1 MIWLNVLHMNPVWSL
16 VVLVAA
22 SLEYL
27 MPELSRPG
35 VAFSVTVDP
44 DFRRSPRHARI
55 VRHYRRGVLLSALAG
70 LLVAFGA
77 VEPLGDWSG
86 PAAFCAQY
94 VVFLAAFLLARTAT
108 MPNRAASPE
117 TREADLSRREPPAVL
132 AVLVIAPL
140 ITMAAVLLWTYTN
153 WQQLPDPYP
162 IHWGLDGQP
171 DLWIERT
178 PMHVYGVLGL
188 LGGVAAVL
196 AFFGYGFLFWAR
208 RNAAAQHT
216 RYSFPA
222 VWIALF
228 LGAEY
233 FVAASATLPLG
244 FDIRPVELIVLA
256 LLTAS
261 SLYLIVIGPAGGH
274 GARRPDDDT
283 PDEAWKF
290 GMFYFNPRDAALF
303 VEKRFGLGWTINFGQ
318 TRAWVLIALALAPLG
333 FGFAFVM
340 SIAS

>member
-1 MIWLNVLHMNPVWSL
+1 MIWINVLHMNPVWSL
-16 VVLVAA
+16 VVLAAA

-35 VAFSVTVDP
+35 VAFSVTVAP
-44 DFRRSPRHARI
+44 EFRYSGLHAAI
-55 VRHYRRGVLLSALAG
+55 VRWYRRGVLLSAFAG
-70 LLVAFGA
+70 LMVAFGA
-77 VEPLGDWSG
+77 IEQLERWNG
-86 PAAFCAQY
+86 PAALCTQY
-94 VVFLAAFLLARTAT
+94 LIFLCAFLIA
-108 MPNRAASPE
+108 RAATRPSRIPPCE
-117 TREADLSRREPPAVL
+117 MREADLSRREPPPVL
-132 AVLVIAPL
+132 AVLVVAPL
-140 ITMAAVLLWTYTN
+140 ITMAAVLFWTYSN

-162 IHWGLDGQP
+162 IHWGFDGQP
-171 DLWIERT
+171 DMWIERT
-178 PMHVYGVLGL
+178 PLHVFGVLGL
-188 LGGVAAVL
+188 LGGVAALL

-208 RNAAAQHT
+208 RNTVARHT
-216 RYSFPA
+216 GYSFPA

-233 FVAASATLPLG
+233 FIAASATLPMG
-244 FDIRPVELIVLA
+244 FDIRPLELIVLA

-274 GARRPDDDT
+274 AARRPGDQT

-290 GMFYFNPRDAALF
+290 GMFYYNPQDAALF

-318 TRAWVLIALALAPLG
+318 ARAWVLIALVLAPLG

-340 SIAS
+340 SIAA

>member
-35 VAFSVTVDP
+35 VAFSVTVAP
-44 DFRRSPRHARI
+44 EFRCSVRHANI
-55 VRHYRRGVLLSALAG
+55 VRHYRRGILVSAFTG
-70 LLVAFGA
+70 LMVAFGA
-77 VEPLGDWSG
+77 AGPLNGWAG

-94 VVFLAAFLLARTAT
+94 VIFLLAFLLARRVT
-108 MPNRAASPE
+108 MPNRIAAPD

-140 ITMAAVLLWTYTN
+140 LTMAAVLFWTYSN
-153 WQQLPDPYP
+153 WQQIPDPYP
-162 IHWGLDGQP
+162 IHWGFDGQP
-171 DLWIERT
+171 DLWVERT

-188 LGGVAAVL
+188 LGGLAALL

-208 RNAAAQHT
+208 RNVGAQHT

-222 VWIALF
+222 IWIALF

-244 FDIRPVELIVLA
+244 LDIRPLELIVLA
-256 LLTAS
+256 ILAAS
-261 SLYLIVIGPAGGH
+261 SLYLIVIGPVGGQA
-274 GARRPDDDT
+274 ARRPDDQT
-283 PDEAWKF
+283 PDDAWKF
-290 GMFYFNPRDAALF
+290 GIFYFNPQDAALF
-303 VEKRFGLGWTINFGQ
+303 VEKRFGLGWTVNFGQ
-318 TRAWVLIALALAPLG
+318 TRAWILIAMAVAPLG
-333 FGFAFVM
+333 VGFAFVM

>member
-16 VVLVAA
+16 VVLAAA

-35 VAFSVTVDP
+35 VAFSVTVAP
-44 DFRRSPRHARI
+44 EFRCSSRHARI
-55 VRHYRRGVLLSALAG
+55 VRYYRRGVLLSAFAG
-70 LLVAFGA
+70 LVVASGSI
-77 VEPLGDWSG
+77 ERLQGWDG

-94 VVFLAAFLLARTAT
+94 VIFLTAFLSARAAT
-108 MPNRAASPE
+108 MPHRVSPTE

-132 AVLVIAPL
+132 AMLVIAPL
-140 ITMAAVLLWTYTN
+140 LTMAAVLFWTYTN
-153 WQQLPDPYP
+153 WQQIPDPYP

-188 LGGVAAVL
+188 LGGIAALL

-208 RNAAAQHT
+208 RNTGAQHT

-244 FDIRPVELIVLA
+244 LDIRPLELIILA
-256 LLTAS
+256 ILTAS
-261 SLYLIVIGPAGGH
+261 SLYLIVIGPAGGL
-274 GARRPDDDT
+274 AERRPDDNT

-290 GMFYFNPRDAALF
+290 GIFYFNPKDAALF

-318 TRAWVLIALALAPLG
+318 ARAWVLIAMVLAPLG

>member
-16 VVLVAA
+16 VVLAAA

-44 DFRRSPRHARI
+44 EFRRSPRHARI
-55 VRHYRRGVLLSALAG
+55 VRYYRRGVLISAFGG

-77 VEPLGDWSG
+77 VNGLEGWDG

-94 VVFLAAFLLARTAT
+94 VIFLIAFLCA
-108 MPNRAASPE
+108 RAATLPHRVQPSE

-132 AVLVIAPL
+132 AILVIAPL
-140 ITMAAVLLWTYTN
+140 ITMAAVLFWTYSN
-153 WQQLPDPYP
+153 WQQIPDPYP
-162 IHWGLDGQP
+162 IHWGFDGQP

-188 LGGVAAVL
+188 LGGIAALL

-208 RNAAAQHT
+208 RNSGAQHA

-244 FDIRPVELIVLA
+244 LDIRPLELIVLA
-256 LLTAS
+256 ILTAS
-261 SLYLIVIGPAGGH
+261 SLYLIVIGPVGGQS
-274 GARRPDDDT
+274 ARRPGDQT

-290 GMFYFNPRDAALF
+290 GIFYFNPRDAALF

-318 TRAWVLIALALAPLG
+318 ARAWVLIALALAPLG

>member
-16 VVLVAA
+16 VVLAAA

-35 VAFSVTVDP
+35 VAFSVTVAP
-44 DFRRSPRHARI
+44 EFRTSERHARI
-55 VRHYRRGVLLSALAG
+55 VRYYRRGVLFSALAG
-70 LLVAFGA
+70 LVVAFDAIPQLEG
-77 VEPLGDWSG
+77 WNG
-86 PAAFCAQY
+86 PAAFCTQY
-94 VVFLAAFLLARTAT
+94 ALFLITFLLARAYTKPSGIVPLA
-108 MPNRAASPE
+108 
-117 TREADLSRREPPAVL
+117 TREADLSRREPPAML
-132 AVLVIAPL
+132 AVLVVAPL
-140 ITMAAVLLWTYTN
+140 ITMAAVLFWTYSN
-153 WQQLPDPYP
+153 WQQIPDPYP

-178 PMHVYGVLGL
+178 PMHVFGVLGL
-188 LGGVAAVL
+188 LGGVAALL

-208 RNAAAQHT
+208 RNTGPQHT
-216 RYSFPA
+216 AYSFPA

-244 FDIRPVELIVLA
+244 LDVRPLELIVLA
-256 LLTAS
+256 ILTAS
-261 SLYLIVIGPAGGH
+261 SLYLIVIGPVGGH
-274 GARRPDDDT
+274 AARRPDGQT

-318 TRAWVLIALALAPLG
+318 SRAWLLIMLALAPLG

>member
-16 VVLVAA
+16 VVLAAA

-35 VAFSVTVDP
+35 VAFSVTVAP
-44 DFRRSPRHARI
+44 QFRCSVRHATI
-55 VRHYRRGVLLSALAG
+55 VRYYRRGVLFSAFAG
-70 LLVAFGA
+70 LMIAFGA
-77 VEPLGDWSG
+77 AGPLIGWAG
-86 PAAFCAQY
+86 PAAFCTQY
-94 VVFLAAFLLARTAT
+94 LLFLLAFLLARRAT
-108 MPNRAASPE
+108 MPSRIAAPE

-140 ITMAAVLLWTYTN
+140 LTMAAVLFWTYSN
-153 WQQLPDPYP
+153 WQQIPDPYP
-162 IHWGLDGQP
+162 IHWGFDGQP
-171 DLWIERT
+171 DLWVERT

-188 LGGVAAVL
+188 LGGLAAML

-208 RNAAAQHT
+208 RNVGSEHT

-244 FDIRPVELIVLA
+244 LDIRPLELIVLA
-256 LLTAS
+256 ILAAS
-261 SLYLIVIGPAGGH
+261 SLYLIVIGPVGAH
-274 GARRPDDDT
+274 AARRPDDRT

-290 GMFYFNPRDAALF
+290 GMFYFNPHDAALF

-318 TRAWVLIALALAPLG
+318 TRAWVLIAMALAPLG
-333 FGFAFVM
+333 VGFAFVM

>member
-16 VVLVAA
+16 VVLAAA

-35 VAFSVTVDP
+35 VAFSVTVAP
-44 DFRRSPRHARI
+44 EFRESSRHARI
-55 VRHYRRGVLLSALAG
+55 VRWYRRGVLLSALAG
-70 LLVAFGA
+70 LIVAFGA
-77 VEPLGDWSG
+77 FPQIERWSG
-86 PAAFCAQY
+86 PASFCVQY
-94 VVFLAAFLLARTAT
+94 TVFLLAFLLARAAT
-108 MPNRAASPE
+108 MPSRVAASDL
-117 TREADLSRREPPAVL
+117 READLSRRDPPAVL
-132 AVLVIAPL
+132 ALLVVAPL
-140 ITMAAVLLWTYTN
+140 VTMAAVLFWTYAN

-171 DLWIERT
+171 DMWIERT
-178 PMHVYGVLGL
+178 PMHVFGVLGL
-188 LGGVAAVL
+188 LGGVAALL

-208 RNAAAQHT
+208 RNTEAEHA

-233 FVAASATLPLG
+233 FVAACATLPMG
-244 FDIRPVELIVLA
+244 FDVRPAELIILA

-261 SLYLIVIGPAGGH
+261 SLYLIVIGPAG
-274 GARRPDDDT
+274 AASRRPDNQT

-290 GMFYFNPRDAALF
+290 GMFYFNPGDAALF

-318 TRAWVLIALALAPLG
+318 ARAWVLIALALAPLG

>member
-16 VVLVAA
+16 VVLAAA

-35 VAFSVTVDP
+35 VAFSVTVAP
-44 DFRRSPRHARI
+44 EFRRSPRHATI
-55 VRHYRRGVLLSALAG
+55 VRYYRRGVLLSALAG
-70 LLVAFGA
+70 LIVAFGT
-77 VEPLGDWSG
+77 VPRFNGWDG
-86 PAAFCAQY
+86 PAAFCVQY
-94 VVFLAAFLLARTAT
+94 FIFLIAFLSARAAT
-108 MPNRAASPE
+108 MPNRVAPSE
-117 TREADLSRREPPAVL
+117 MREADLSRREPPAVL
-132 AVLVIAPL
+132 AVLVVAPL
-140 ITMAAVLLWTYTN
+140 LTMVLFWTYTN
-153 WQQLPDPYP
+153 WQQIPDPYP
-162 IHWGLDGQP
+162 IHWGFDGQP

-188 LGGVAAVL
+188 LGGVSALL

-208 RNAAAQHT
+208 RNVGAQHT

-244 FDIRPVELIVLA
+244 LDIQPLELILLA
-256 LLTAS
+256 ILTAS
-261 SLYLIVIGPAGGH
+261 SLYLIVIGPVGGH
-274 GARRPDDDT
+274 SARNPDDQT
-283 PDEAWKF
+283 PDDAWKF
-290 GMFYFNPRDAALF
+290 GMFYFNPHDAALF

-318 TRAWVLIALALAPLG
+318 ARAWVLMAMVLAPLG
-333 FGFAFVM
+333 LGFAFVM